1 MMQTLVFAGV
11 RVLMHPSR
19 RALVAG
25 AGLLPL
31 SAVLLRNRA
40 MAGTERSSKLLH
52 RAIPSS
58 GESLPVIGIG
68 TSRRYEVEPTP
79 EKIAPLREAVQRF
92 VSLGGTVID
101 TAPSY
106 GTAEDV
112 LGLILSQDGLRE
124 KVFLCSKVGTQGRE
138 AAVAEIARSFQR
150 LKTSVIDLVAV
161 HNLIDPDANL
171 ATLRDLKTQGKI
183 RYLGATVWRDSQ
195 LADLEALMTRETLD
209 FIQVNYALDDR
220 GAAERILPLA
230 KERGMAV
237 MVNVPFGR
245 DRLFKA
251 VQGRA
256 LPPWAAE
263 FDCTSWPQFFL
274 KYVLAHE
281 AVTCPIPGMAKAAYV
296 EDNLGAA
303 QGRLPDAA
311 QRARMEALVDAL

>member
-1 MMQTLVFAGV
+1 
-11 RVLMHPSR
+11 
-19 RALVAG
+19 
-25 AGLLPL
+25 
-31 SAVLLRNRA
+31 
-40 MAGTERSSKLLH
+40 MAGSEGSSKLLH
-52 RAIPSS
+52 RPIPSS

-230 KERGMAV
+230 KERGIAV

-245 DRLFKA
+245 DRLFRA

-263 FDCTSWPQFFL
+263 FDCASWPQFFL

-281 AVTCPIPGMAKAAYV
+281 VVTCPIPGMAKAAYV

>member
-1 MMQTLVFAGV
+1 
-11 RVLMHPSR
+11 MHPNR
-19 RALVAG
+19 RAVIAG
-25 AGLLPL
+25 AALLPL
-31 SAVLLRNRA
+31 SAGPLKRRA
-40 MAGTERSSKLLH
+40 MAETAQFSGLL
-52 RAIPSS
+52 RRPIPSS
-58 GESLPVIGIG
+58 GETLPVIGIG

-92 VSLGGTVID
+92 VALGGTVID

-124 KVFLCSKVGTQGRE
+124 KVFLCSKVGTPGRE
-138 AAVAEIARSFQR
+138 AGAAEIARSFQR
-150 LKTSVIDLVAV
+150 MKTSVIDLIAV

-171 ATLRDLKTQGKI
+171 ATLRDQKAQGKI

-220 GAAERILPLA
+220 SAAARILPLA
-230 KERGMAV
+230 KERGTAV

-263 FDCTSWPQFFL
+263 FDCASWPQFFL
-274 KYVLAHE
+274 KYVLAHQ
-281 AVTCPIPGMAKAAYV
+281 AVTCPIPGMAKVAYV

-303 QGRLPDAA
+303 RGRLPDAA
-311 QRARMEALVDAL
+311 QRTRMEALVDAL

>member
-1 MMQTLVFAGV
+1 
-11 RVLMHPSR
+11 
-19 RALVAG
+19 
-25 AGLLPL
+25 
-31 SAVLLRNRA
+31 

-161 HNLIDPDANL
+161 HNLIDPDTNL

-263 FDCTSWPQFFL
+263 FDCASWPQFFL

>member
-1 MMQTLVFAGV
+1 
-11 RVLMHPSR
+11 MHPSR

-31 SAVLLRNRA
+31 TAVLLRNRA

-161 HNLIDPDANL
+161 HNLIDPDTNL

-195 LADLEALMTRETLD
+195 LADLEALITRETLD